1 MLVQIA
7 LEYHALPDPRT
18 LKMHEIRFWY
28 DGIRRG
34 LKEVAIQRQK
44 LKQKGKR

>member
-7 LEYHALPDPRT
+7 LEYHALPNPRT

-28 DGIRRG
+28 EGIRKG
-34 LKEVAIQRQK
+34 LKEAAVARAQ
-44 LKQKGKR
+44 LKTRK